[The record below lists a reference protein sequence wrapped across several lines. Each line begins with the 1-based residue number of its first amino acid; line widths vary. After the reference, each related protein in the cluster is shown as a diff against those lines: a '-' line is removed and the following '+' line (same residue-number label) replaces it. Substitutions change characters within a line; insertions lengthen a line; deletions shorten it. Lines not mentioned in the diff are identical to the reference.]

1 MRKFLISVNGTSYEV
16 EVEEMDSKAVAAAS
30 SKSVQ
35 KAEAP
40 KAEAPKAEAPKAA
53 AGETKV
59 TAPMPGTIKKVMVK
73 KGDSI
78 KSGDVLFIL
87 EAMKLE
93 NEIMAPCAGTVT
105 FVGASESGMV
115 NPGDVLCIIA

>member
-30 SKSVQ
+30 SKSAQ

-40 KAEAPKAEAPKAA
+40 KAEAPKEAPKAA

-73 KGDSI
+73 NGDSI